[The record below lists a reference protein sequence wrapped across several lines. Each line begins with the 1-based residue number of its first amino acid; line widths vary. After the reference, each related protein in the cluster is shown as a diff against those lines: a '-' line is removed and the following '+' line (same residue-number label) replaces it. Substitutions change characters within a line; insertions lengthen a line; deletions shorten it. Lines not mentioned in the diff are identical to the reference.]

1 MRYTVGMSAP
11 IFIRLTPEEDAR
23 LRELENNPLI
33 HPKVRLRALE
43 IRLSAQGWTAPKIA
57 EFVGRGHSTVL
68 LDLGRWLERGFE
80 GLADGKAPGAAPK
93 ITPEVEAYLREL
105 LAQDRIWTAP
115 QLCEAIFERFG
126 LKVDRSTITRHLQSI
141 GYVYKRTRY
150 VPIGKPDP
158 EEVEMFRSEENRVKR
173 GRLKA

>member
-1 MRYTVGMSAP
+1 MRYTVGLSAP

-43 IRLSAQGWTAPKIA
+43 IRSGQRPLGWTAPPKGAA
-57 EFVGRGHSTVL
+57 EFVGRDRTTVV
-68 LDLGRWLERGFE
+68 LDLRRWLERKFE

-115 QLCEAIFERFG
+115 PSS
-126 LKVDRSTITRHLQSI
+126 V
-141 GYVYKRTRY
+141 
-150 VPIGKPDP
+150 
-158 EEVEMFRSEENRVKR
+158 
-173 GRLKA
+173 RLA

>member
-43 IRLSAQGWTAPKIA
+43 IRSGQRPLGWTAPPKGAA

-68 LDLGRWLERGFE
+68 SAAKQRLGAGLNEASRVWLM
-80 GLADGKAPGAAPK
+80 AAPALRAAAGAAPK
-93 ITPEVEAYLREL
+93 ITPEVEGFL
-105 LAQDRIWTAP
+105 T
-115 QLCEAIFERFG
+115 
-126 LKVDRSTITRHLQSI
+126 
-141 GYVYKRTRY
+141 
-150 VPIGKPDP
+150 
-158 EEVEMFRSEENRVKR
+158 
-173 GRLKA
+173 